1 MAIEFHC
8 NHCGRLVRA
17 PDEAG
22 GKKGKCPTCQNI
34 LWVPMPDNAVE
45 EFDLA
50 PVDEQEERKKRQMEE
65 QARAT
70 ERQLLKEKQAAA
82 EGATPSRSEAD
93 RPSPPPP
100 PPVMGAAETAEDM
113 EFLVVEWVRSMADG
127 DLGDADRSMM
137 QLQKNK
143 AASKQAAQKIALIEP
158 PPPGL
163 QDVPRPVLNRYFK
176 MLRDQL

>member
-8 NHCGRLVRA
+8 NHCGRLVKA

-22 GKKGKCPTCQNI
+22 GKKGKCPTCQSI
-34 LWVPMPDNAVE
+34 LWVPMPDSAVE
-45 EFDLA
+45 EFDLS

-82 EGATPSRSEAD
+82 EGAQAGKSSAD
-93 RPSPPPP
+93 MPAPPPP
-100 PPVMGAAETAEDM
+100 LTGSPETSEDV

-127 DLGDADRSMM
+127 DLGDADRSMI
-137 QLQKNK
+137 QLQKNR
-143 AASKQAAQKIALIEP
+143 SISRQAVQKLAIEEP
-158 PPPGL
+158 PPAGL
-163 QDVPRPVLNRYFK
+163 QDIPRPVLNRYFK